1 MPSDG
6 AVRRRIR
13 SLKTSKKISGVMSR
27 MNPFKKLMKIKRKN
41 ERTAVKRRVKDS
53 EGIPDNE
60 LVMKADKRLS
70 R

>member
-13 SLKTSKKISGVMSR
+13 SLKTSKKIGGVISR
-27 MNPFKKLMKIKRKN
+27 MNPFKKLLKIKRKN